1 MVSFVRTVARAGS
14 SLVNPIWAFAYPHV
28 RRTDGYVP
36 SSFGTNEDAFHDIYE
51 NNGWGCAESRSG
63 FGSSLDY
70 TAPLRK
76 SLERLLR
83 RLSVRVFLDAP
94 CGDYNWM
101 QHVRLP
107 EATRYVG
114 GDIVR
119 PLIAD
124 LQARHGDELHSFK
137 PLDIV
142 KDTLPEADL
151 WLCRDVLF
159 HLPTADAMS
168 ALANF
173 ASSRIPYILTT
184 TYDFP
189 EENVDV
195 RPGGFRYLNLARAPF
210 MLPRPQRKIADF
222 NFPNPPRYLALWSR
236 EQIRE
241 VLR

>member
-1 MVSFVRTVARAGS
+1 
-14 SLVNPIWAFAYPHV
+14 
-28 RRTDGYVP
+28 
-36 SSFGTNEDAFHDIYE
+36 
-51 NNGWGCAESRSG
+51 
-63 FGSSLDY
+63 
-70 TAPLRK
+70 
-76 SLERLLR
+76 
-83 RLSVRVFLDAP
+83 
-94 CGDYNWM
+94 M

-107 EATRYVG
+107 AATRYVG

-124 LQARHGDELHSFK
+124 LQARHGDELHTFK

-189 EENVDV
+189 DENVDV

-210 MLPRPQRKIADF
+210 LLPRPQRKIADF
-222 NFPNPPRYLALWSR
+222 NFRNPPRYLALWSR